1 MFDDLSRLIVEAK
14 EEQDKIDKRNR
25 LASMVPKIFVVPS
38 IDRQE
43 AFDMEINGLWATDK
57 YPRELLPALRAYKS
71 ALSRELREAEYY
83 IQYLQEDGGYPLGR
97 ISVKVDY
104 QEADLS

>member
-43 AFDMEINGLWATDK
+43 A
-57 YPRELLPALRAYKS
+57 
-71 ALSRELREAEYY
+71 
-83 IQYLQEDGGYPLGR
+83 GYPLGR